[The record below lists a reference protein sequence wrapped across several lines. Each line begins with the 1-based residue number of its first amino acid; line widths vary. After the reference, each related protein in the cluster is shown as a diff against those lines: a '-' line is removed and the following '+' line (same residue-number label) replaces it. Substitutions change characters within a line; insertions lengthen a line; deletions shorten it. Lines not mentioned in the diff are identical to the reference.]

1 MPLFAGKTP
10 AERNKTIAALAL
22 GLIAVIFVGRM
33 LFSGPSTTKTTST
46 TTKRTNT
53 VRTTTTNG
61 AAQNVS
67 DSPDDALQVLQPVRW
82 SQQTVGA
89 VPEAGRNIFAFYIP
103 PTPTPTPIATP
114 PTPTPTPPPP
124 LTLSSLAPN
133 NVFAQTDTF
142 TLSVTGDKF
151 TPQVRVFVDSQEV
164 PTTFGNAQ
172 QLTAQVP
179 AVLIAAPGTRQVLVR
194 TPDGQLYSNPL
205 TFNVADPPKP
215 QFTYIG
221 LLGGSHYNDRAMIKA
236 PTNGGTISVQRG
248 ETSFQ
253 ANEVATVQRGD
264 IVAGRFRVTSI
275 SERSLD
281 FVDTQL
287 KVKHTLPYVEQ
298 RPGSNGARPYVPQ
311 PSTDDDD
318 AEP

>member
-22 GLIAVIFVGRM
+22 GFIALIFLGHM
-33 LFSGPSTTKTTST
+33 LFGGTST
-46 TTKRTNT
+46 TRTPPPKRPGTAK
-53 VRTTTTNG
+53 NG
-61 AAQNVS
+61 PPSGAPQNAL
-67 DSPDDALQVLQPVRW
+67 DADDPVLAYTPVNW
-82 SQQTVGA
+82 KSGAVVA
-89 VPEAGRNIFAFYIP
+89 VPEAGRNIFAFYVP
-103 PTPTPTPIATP
+103 PTPTPTPPPTP

-124 LTLSSLAPN
+124 ITLGGLSPS
-133 NVFAQTDTF
+133 NVFAQTDAF
-142 TLSVTGDKF
+142 TLTLTGDKF

-164 PTTFGNAQ
+164 PTKFGTAQ

-179 AVLIAAPGTRQVLVR
+179 AVLIAAPGTRQVVAR

-205 TFNVADPPKP
+205 TFNVAEPPKP

-236 PTNGGTISVQRG
+236 PTTGGTISVQRG
-248 ETSFQ
+248 DTSFQ

-275 SERSLD
+275 SERSID

-298 RPGSNGARPYVPQ
+298 RPGSNPARPYVSQPQ
-311 PSTDDDD
+311 SSTDDDD
-318 AEP
+318 GEPQ